1 MPCSLTVKLIVTV
14 AMALASLQCSK
25 LQSKECA
32 VLRNARGN
40 DWGSS
45 GWTTTEVAA
54 ASLGVTPRT
63 IRSYIQQGELVGEL
77 EGKGIEQA
85 WRVSIAS
92 LEELRDNRKAQGK
105 FNRRIR
111 KSSALEEDIADII
124 ESLSARLE
132 TRVAEAAD
140 LKARLELTAKAE
152 STLQAER
159 DRLVSDLDREREE
172 RQRERERAEQLQAEL
187 EAERSRGFWQRL
199 FGG

>member
-1 MPCSLTVKLIVTV
+1 
-14 AMALASLQCSK
+14 MALASLQCSK

-32 VLRNARGN
+32 VLGNSRGN
-40 DWGSS
+40 NWGSS

-63 IRSYIQQGELVGEL
+63 IRSYIQQGELIGEL

-92 LEELRDNRKAQGK
+92 LEELRDKRKSQGK
-105 FNRRIR
+105 HNRRNR
-111 KSSALEEDIADII
+111 KSSAIEDFAEVI

-159 DRLVSDLDREREE
+159 DRLVADLDREREE
-172 RQRERERAEQLQAEL
+172 RNRERERAKQLQEEAKQLQAEL
-187 EAERSRGFWQRL
+187 EAERSKGFWKRL
-199 FGG
+199 FG

>member
-1 MPCSLTVKLIVTV
+1 MGNS
-14 AMALASLQCSK
+14 
-25 LQSKECA
+25 
-32 VLRNARGN
+32 RGN
-40 DWGSS
+40 NWGSS

-63 IRSYIQQGELVGEL
+63 IRSYIQQGELIGEL

-92 LEELRDNRKAQGK
+92 LEELRDKRKSQGK
-105 FNRRIR
+105 HNRRNR
-111 KSSALEEDIADII
+111 KSSAIEDFAEVI

-159 DRLVSDLDREREE
+159 DRLVADLDREREE
-172 RQRERERAEQLQAEL
+172 RNRERERAKQLQEEAKQLQAEL
-187 EAERSRGFWQRL
+187 EAERSKGFWKRL
-199 FGG
+199 FG

>member
-1 MPCSLTVKLIVTV
+1 
-14 AMALASLQCSK
+14 
-25 LQSKECA
+25 
-32 VLRNARGN
+32 LRNSRGDN
-40 DWGSS
+40 WGSS

-63 IRSYIQQGELVGEL
+63 IRSYIQQGDLVGQL

-92 LEELRDNRKAQGK
+92 LEKLRDKRQSQGK
-105 FNRRIR
+105 LQRKNRR
-111 KSSALEEDIADII
+111 SSSIEEDVMEVIQ
-124 ESLSARLE
+124 SLSARLE

-140 LKARLELTAKAE
+140 LRARLELTAKAE

-159 DRLVSDLDREREE
+159 DRLLADVKREREE
-172 RQRERERAEQLQAEL
+172 KGRERERAHLLEQQRQQAQEEAQRLRAEL
-187 EAERSRGFWQRL
+187 EAELSKGFWKRL

>member
-1 MPCSLTVKLIVTV
+1 MR
-14 AMALASLQCSK
+14 ALGNS
-25 LQSKECA
+25 
-32 VLRNARGN
+32 RGN
-40 DWGSS
+40 NWGSS

-54 ASLGVTPRT
+54 AALGVTPRT
-63 IRSYIQQGELVGEL
+63 IRSYIQQGDLIGEL

-92 LEELRDNRKAQGK
+92 LEELREKRKSQGKQARKNRKPST
-105 FNRRIR
+105 I
-111 KSSALEEDIADII
+111 EEDIAEVI

-140 LKARLELTAKAE
+140 LRARLELTSKTE

-159 DRLVSDLDREREE
+159 DRLMADLDREREE
-172 RQRERERAEQLQAEL
+172 RQQERERAEQQRERAEQLQAEL
-187 EAERSRGFWQRL
+187 EAERSKGFWKRL

>member
-1 MPCSLTVKLIVTV
+1 MVTV
-14 AMALASLQCSK
+14 AAAFASLKCSEMLK
-25 LQSKECA
+25 KDGAALGNS
-32 VLRNARGN
+32 RGN

-77 EGKGIEQA
+77 EGKGIDQA
-85 WRVSIAS
+85 WKVSIAS
-92 LEELRDNRKAQGK
+92 LEELRDKRKSLGK
-105 FNRRIR
+105 QNRRNR
-111 KSSALEEDIADII
+111 KSSAIEEDFAEVI

-152 STLQAER
+152 TTLQAER
-159 DRLVSDLDREREE
+159 DRLIADLDREREE
-172 RQRERERAEQLQAEL
+172 RERERERAEQLQEEAKQLHAEL
-187 EAERSRGFWQRL
+187 EAERSKGFWRRL
-199 FGG
+199 FG

>member
-1 MPCSLTVKLIVTV
+1 
-14 AMALASLQCSK
+14 
-25 LQSKECA
+25 
-32 VLRNARGN
+32 LRNSRGDN
-40 DWGSS
+40 WGSS

-63 IRSYIQQGELVGEL
+63 IRSYIQQGDLVGQL

-92 LEELRDNRKAQGK
+92 LEELRDKRQSQRKIQGK
-105 FNRRIR
+105 NRRP
-111 KSSALEEDIADII
+111 SSIEEDVVEVIQ
-124 ESLSARLE
+124 SLSARLE

-140 LKARLELTAKAE
+140 LRARLELTAKAE

-159 DRLVSDLDREREE
+159 DRLLADVKREREE
-172 RQRERERAEQLQAEL
+172 KGKERERAELSEQKRQQAQEEAQSLREEL
-187 EAERSRGFWQRL
+187 EAERSKGFWQRL

>member
-1 MPCSLTVKLIVTV
+1 M
-14 AMALASLQCSK
+14 
-25 LQSKECA
+25 
-32 VLRNARGN
+32 RNSRGDN
-40 DWGSS
+40 WGSS

-63 IRSYIQQGELVGEL
+63 IRSYIQQGDLVGQL

-92 LEELRDNRKAQGK
+92 LEELRDKRQSQGK
-105 FNRRIR
+105 FQRKNRR
-111 KSSALEEDIADII
+111 SSSIEEDVMEVIQ
-124 ESLSARLE
+124 SLSARLE

-140 LKARLELTAKAE
+140 LRARLELTAKAE

-159 DRLVSDLDREREE
+159 DRLLADVKREREE
-172 RQRERERAEQLQAEL
+172 KGRERERADLLEQKRQQAQEEAQRLRAEL
-187 EAERSRGFWQRL
+187 EAERSMGFWKRL

>member
-1 MPCSLTVKLIVTV
+1 MRS
-14 AMALASLQCSK
+14 
-25 LQSKECA
+25 
-32 VLRNARGN
+32 LRNSRGDN
-40 DWGSS
+40 WGSS

-63 IRSYIQQGELVGEL
+63 IRSYIQQGDLVGQL

-92 LEELRDNRKAQGK
+92 LEELRDKRQSQRKIQGK
-105 FNRRIR
+105 NRRP
-111 KSSALEEDIADII
+111 SSIEEDVVEVIQ
-124 ESLSARLE
+124 SLSARLE

-140 LKARLELTAKAE
+140 LRARLELTAKAE

-159 DRLVSDLDREREE
+159 DRLLADVKREREE
-172 RQRERERAEQLQAEL
+172 KGKERERAELSEQKRQQAQEEAQSLREEL
-187 EAERSRGFWQRL
+187 EAERSKGFWQRL

>member
-1 MPCSLTVKLIVTV
+1 M
-14 AMALASLQCSK
+14 
-25 LQSKECA
+25 
-32 VLRNARGN
+32 RNSRGDN
-40 DWGSS
+40 WGSS

-63 IRSYIQQGELVGEL
+63 IRSYIQQGDLVGEL

-92 LEELRDNRKAQGK
+92 LEELRDKRQSQGK
-105 FNRRIR
+105 RQRKNR
-111 KSSALEEDIADII
+111 KSSSIEEDVMEVIQ
-124 ESLSARLE
+124 SLSARLE

-140 LKARLELTAKAE
+140 LRARLELTAKAE

-159 DRLVSDLDREREE
+159 DRLLADVMREREE
-172 RQRERERAEQLQAEL
+172 KGRERERADLLEQKRQQAQEEAQRLRAEL
-187 EAERSRGFWQRL
+187 EAERSMGFWKRL